1 MAQNRVI
8 WAVEAVGFAQLG
20 SQTFTAA
27 HGVQSVGITTTFNLQ
42 PVFELGQSRIYENI
56 SDIPDIEVTMEK
68 VLDGYPPL
76 YTLATRGA
84 GGATL
89 FGRQS
94 AQSTVALSIFPDTND
109 SSSGT
114 AVSST
119 VMSGLFVS
127 SVGYTFP
134 VDGNFSEN
142 VTLVG
147 NNKVWKVPSAVTF
160 SGGFDNTDSPLALTG
175 SSGGVNRREDMLFD
189 STSVVG
195 TDANGQANATSS
207 TRCTILPPSLPGIS
221 TSGTNDV
228 IAGSFNYK
236 CSITNIAVSADLGR
250 ESLNELG
257 HKAPYYRFMNT
268 PVEVQTT
275 IDLIS
280 KSGDWIS
287 ASETQDTSAAS
298 TIKIATR
305 EGLWLDLGTQNKLA
319 SVNITGGEAGGGNQ
333 TISYQ
338 FSTYND
344 FTVQHVQDPTTA
356 LRP

>member
-1 MAQNRVI
+1 MPQNRVI

-27 HGVQSVGITTTFNLQ
+27 HGVQSVGVTTTFNLQ

-56 SDIPDIEVTMEK
+56 QDIPDVEVTMEK
-68 VLDGYPPL
+68 VLDGYPLL
-76 YTLATRGA
+76 YHLATRGSA
-84 GGATL
+84 SATL

-94 AQSTVALSIFPDTND
+94 AQSIVALSIFPDTYD
-109 SSSGT
+109 SASGT

-119 VMSGLFVS
+119 VMSGLYVS
-127 SVGYTFP
+127 SLSYTFP
-134 VDGNFSEN
+134 ADGNFSES

-147 NNKVWKVPSAVTF
+147 NNKIWKTPATVTF
-160 SGGFDNTDSPLALTG
+160 SGGFDNTDTPLALSG
-175 SSGGVNRREDMLFD
+175 SGGVNRREDLLFD

-195 TDANGQANATSS
+195 TDENGQANATSS
-207 TRCTILPPSLPGIS
+207 TRCTILPPAVAGIGA
-221 TSGTNDV
+221 TGVNAT
-228 IAGSFNYK
+228 IAGTANYN
-236 CSITNIAVSADLGR
+236 CSVTNISVSADLGR
-250 ESLNELG
+250 EGINELG
-257 HKAPYYRFMNT
+257 HKAPYYRFMNV

-275 IDLIS
+275 IDIIS

-287 ASETQDTSAAS
+287 ASETQDSSSNA

-305 EGLWLDLGTQNKLA
+305 EGTWIDLGTRNKLS

-344 FTVQHVQDPTTA
+344 FTVQHVQDPTTG